1 MGQFEDNNQITPHA
15 SIKSNKF
22 VGEIMESSFLSSVI
36 LPLSLAIIMIGIG
49 LELKLSD
56 FGLLFNNPKP
66 VIAGILA
73 QMLLLPILGIIVG
86 LYLFEFSS
94 PYIGAGFVILA
105 LSPGG
110 STSNL
115 FTLLAKGD
123 LALSVSL
130 TAIGSVITPFWLPF
144 AATIILSNIGQTDA
158 IELNLLKTFIE
169 LFVISVIPI
178 TIGMLINAKKHSLSL
193 KLRSPVKTIST
204 LFLFLIIVALVIKN
218 IDVLVANIYTVTPA
232 ALLLVVLAFLGGYVV
247 SKLFATTQAQTISIS
262 IGVGIQNG
270 TLALLITATILEIPE
285 MTLAAIFY
293 SLIMFVVGF
302 GAVYFF
308 RKTVPQSEIES
319 EV

>member
-1 MGQFEDNNQITPHA
+1 
-15 SIKSNKF
+15 
-22 VGEIMESSFLSSVI
+22 MESSFLSAVV
-36 LPLSLAIIMIGIG
+36 LPLSLALIMIGIG
-49 LELKLSD
+49 LELKMSD
-56 FGLLFNNPKP
+56 FGLLFKSPKP
-66 VIAGILA
+66 VVAGILA

-94 PYIGAGFVILA
+94 PYIGAGFVIIA

-144 AATIILSNIGQTDA
+144 AAAIILSNIAETNE
-158 IELNLLKTFIE
+158 IEINLLKTFIE

-178 TIGMLINAKKHSLSL
+178 AIGMLINAKKHSLSI
-193 KLRSPVKTIST
+193 KLRSPVKIIST
-204 LFLFLIIVALVIKN
+204 IFLFLIIVALVIKN
-218 IDVLVANIYTVTPA
+218 IDVLVDNIYTVAPA
-232 ALLLVVLAFLGGYVV
+232 ALLLVVLAFIGGYVV
-247 SKLFATTQAQTISIS
+247 SKLFATTQAQAISIS

-270 TLALLITATILEIPE
+270 TMALLITATILQIPE

-293 SLIMFVVGF
+293 SLIMFIVGF
-302 GAVYFF
+302 GSVYYF
-308 RKTVPQSEIES
+308 RKTVPQPEIEP
-319 EV
+319 VT

>member
-1 MGQFEDNNQITPHA
+1 
-15 SIKSNKF
+15 
-22 VGEIMESSFLSSVI
+22 MESSFLSAVV
-36 LPLSLAIIMIGIG
+36 LPISLAIIMIGIG
-49 LELKLSD
+49 LELRLSD
-56 FGLLFNNPKP
+56 FGLLFKNPIP
-66 VIAGILA
+66 VVAGILA

-86 LYLFEFSS
+86 MYLFEFSN
-94 PYIGAGFVILA
+94 PYIGAGFVIIA

-144 AATIILSNIGQTDA
+144 AASIILSNISQTEA

-193 KLRSPVKTIST
+193 KLRSPVKIIST
-204 LFLFLIIVALVIKN
+204 IFLVLIIIALVIKN
-218 IDVLVANIYTVTPA
+218 IDVLLENIYTVTPA
-232 ALLLVVLAFLGGYVV
+232 ALLLVVLAFLGGYIV
-247 SKLFATTQAQTISIS
+247 SKLFATTRAQTISIS

-302 GAVYFF
+302 GAVYIF
-308 RKTVPQSEIES
+308 RSKSPDLTMES
-319 EV
+319 SN

>member
-1 MGQFEDNNQITPHA
+1 
-15 SIKSNKF
+15 
-22 VGEIMESSFLSSVI
+22 MESSFLSAVI

-49 LELKLSD
+49 LELKTSD
-56 FGLLFNNPKP
+56 FGLLFKNPKA

-86 LYLFEFSS
+86 MYIFDFSS
-94 PYIGAGFVILA
+94 PYIGAGFVIIA

-144 AATIILSNIGQTDA
+144 SAALILSNISETNA
-158 IELNLLKTFIE
+158 IELNLFKTFIE

-178 TIGMLINAKKHSLSL
+178 TIGMLINAKKHNLSL
-193 KLRSPVKTIST
+193 KLRGPVKITSTI
-204 LFLFLIIVALVIKN
+204 FLFLIIVALVIKN
-218 IDVLVANIYTVTPA
+218 IDVLIANIYTVAPA
-232 ALLLVVLAFLGGYVV
+232 ALLLVVLAFIGGYIVA
-247 SKLFATTQAQTISIS
+247 KFFATTDAQGISIS

-270 TLALLITATILEIPE
+270 TLALLITATILQIPE

-293 SLIMFVVGF
+293 SLIMFFVGF
-302 GAVYFF
+302 GSVIVFKKMYPHLSTEKEA
-308 RKTVPQSEIES
+308 
-319 EV
+319 